1 MAKDQTPNRDGEE
14 RTRVFDA
21 PEATRPLIPQPPPL
35 PPKRPRGA
43 APSGDSGLADT
54 LPTGDSPASSASP
67 APHGGHRDPVP
78 TRTMATQQPGAAQHS
93 GATQQSGATQHPG
106 AAQHPG
112 DVPIA
117 TIDLAATL
125 PELAEVA
132 PDLSAADIE
141 MLTPVAPA
149 RPESDAARI
158 LRRVGEGT
166 EATGRAMGRVGGFVG
181 HRIRRY
187 TEAGGAR
194 ESGLSRLIEL
204 HAVNTAGDLLITLAL
219 AQSVFFGVQPG
230 QARGKVA
237 LYLVVT
243 MVPFVLLAPV
253 IGPLLD
259 RFGHGRRLAMA
270 VTMAAR
276 LVLALIMA
284 RTVSGGANLALY
296 PAAFGCLAASK
307 AYGVTRSA
315 VIPRLVPRGSTL
327 IKANS
332 RTSLASI
339 IATFAFAPIGGLLV
353 HLGAAY
359 CLIGAA
365 VVFALGAFLAIR
377 LPSHVDSAEGEQK
390 AQLKKKD
397 RNMDPRLEE
406 TMPNL
411 RLRSVGPAVM
421 LALRANAAF
430 RCFSGFL
437 TIFMAFLV
445 RYHPLAG
452 YKDLVA
458 IGLIAGAA
466 AVGNLVG
473 TSLGSMLKA
482 RAPEGVISA
491 MLALTTGAVLACAF
505 YYNLI
510 TVLTVAAVAAMS
522 AALAKL
528 SLDALLQR
536 DTLERVRTSA
546 FARSETLLQLAWVV
560 GGGLGIAMSF
570 PGNGNGTFAFI
581 VAAVALLAV
590 CVVTLKALSDLRFVA
605 PNPAQSLGV

>member
-21 PEATRPLIPQPPPL
+21 PEGTRPLIPQPPPL
-35 PPKRPRGA
+35 PPKRPRRA
-43 APSGDSGLADT
+43 ADPGTDPGLADT
-54 LPTGDSPASSASP
+54 LPAGGSSASSAP
-67 APHGGHRDPVP
+67 RGNHHDPVP
-78 TRTMATQQPGAAQHS
+78 TRTMPTQDPDGTPTAIHGPDDLPTAIHGPDDLPTAA
-93 GATQQSGATQHPG
+93 
-106 AAQHPG
+106 
-112 DVPIA
+112 
-117 TIDLAATL
+117 IDLAATL
-125 PELAEVA
+125 PGLAEVA
-132 PDLSAADIE
+132 PELSAADIE
-141 MLTPVAPA
+141 MLTPV
-149 RPESDAARI
+149 RPESEAARI

-166 EATGRAMGRVGGFVG
+166 EATGRAMGKVGGFLG
-181 HRIRRY
+181 HRIRKY

-237 LYLVVT
+237 LYLVIT

-259 RFGHGRRLAMA
+259 RFGHGRRIAMA
-270 VTMAAR
+270 LTMAAR

-284 RTVSGGANLALY
+284 RTVNGDANLALY

-315 VIPRLVPRGSTL
+315 VIPRLVPHGSTL

-332 RTSLASI
+332 RTSMASI

-353 HLGAAY
+353 KLGAAY
-359 CLIGAA
+359 CLVGAA
-365 VVFALGAFLAIR
+365 LVFAFGAYLAIR

-390 AQLKKKD
+390 AQLLKRD

-411 RLRSVGPAVM
+411 RLRSVGPAVL

-458 IGLIAGAA
+458 IGMIAGAA
-466 AVGNLVG
+466 AVGNAVG

-482 RAPEGVISA
+482 RAPEGVIST

-505 YYNLI
+505 YYSLI

-546 FARSETLLQLAWVV
+546 FARSETLMQLAWVV
-560 GGGLGIAMSF
+560 GGGLGIAMSY
-570 PGNGNGTFAFI
+570 PGNGNGTLAFI
-581 VAAVALLAV
+581 VAAIALLAV

-605 PNPAQSLGV
+605 PNPAQGLGV

>member
-35 PPKRPRGA
+35 PPKRPR
-43 APSGDSGLADT
+43 DSG
-54 LPTGDSPASSASP
+54 GPARGASGSSGSSAS
-67 APHGGHRDPVP
+67 A
-78 TRTMATQQPGAAQHS
+78 S
-93 GATQQSGATQHPG
+93 
-106 AAQHPG
+106 G

-132 PDLSAADIE
+132 PELSAADIE
-141 MLTPVAPA
+141 MLTPVQPTGPDGLPV
-149 RPESDAARI
+149 RPESDAARL

-166 EATGRAMGRVGGFVG
+166 EATGRVMGRVGGFLG

-187 TEAGGAR
+187 TESGGAR

-237 LYLVVT
+237 LYLVIT
-243 MVPFVLLAPV
+243 MVPFVVLAPV

-270 VTMAAR
+270 VTMTAR

-284 RTVSGGANLALY
+284 RTVSGDANLALY

-315 VIPRLVPRGSTL
+315 VIPRLVPHGSTL

-332 RTSLASI
+332 RTSMASI
-339 IATFAFAPIGGLLV
+339 LATFAFAPIGGLLV

-359 CLIGAA
+359 CLLGAA
-365 VVFALGAFLAIR
+365 VVFAFGAYLAIR
-377 LPSHVDSAEGEQK
+377 LPAHVDSAEGEQK

-458 IGLIAGAA
+458 IGMIAGAA
-466 AVGNLVG
+466 AVGNAVG
-473 TSLGSMLKA
+473 TSLGSILKA
-482 RAPEGVISA
+482 RAPEGVIST

>member
-1 MAKDQTPNRDGEE
+1 
-14 RTRVFDA
+14 
-21 PEATRPLIPQPPPL
+21 
-35 PPKRPRGA
+35 
-43 APSGDSGLADT
+43 
-54 LPTGDSPASSASP
+54 
-67 APHGGHRDPVP
+67 
-78 TRTMATQQPGAAQHS
+78 MATQDPDALS
-93 GATQQSGATQHPG
+93 GATLHLATT
-106 AAQHPG
+106 
-112 DVPIA
+112 V
-117 TIDLAATL
+117 

-132 PDLSAADIE
+132 QDLSPADIE
-141 MLTPVAPA
+141 LLTPLGPA
-149 RPESDAARI
+149 RPESDAARF
-158 LRRVGEGT
+158 LRRFGEGT
-166 EATGRAMGRVGGFVG
+166 EATGRAVGRVGGFVG
-181 HRIRRY
+181 RRIRKV
-187 TEAGGAR
+187 TGAGGAR
-194 ESGLSRLIEL
+194 ESGLSQLIEL
-204 HAVNTAGDLLITLAL
+204 HAVNSAGDLLITLAL

-237 LYLVVT
+237 LYLVIT

-259 RFGHGRRLAMA
+259 RFGHGRRIATAL
-270 VTMAAR
+270 TMAGR

-284 RTVSGGANLALY
+284 RTVNGSANLALY

-315 VIPRLVPRGSTL
+315 VIPRLLPPGTTL
-327 IKANS
+327 VKANS
-332 RTSLASI
+332 RTSMAGI
-339 IATFAFAPIGGLLV
+339 VATFVFAPVGGLLV

-359 CLIGAA
+359 CLVGAA
-365 VVFALGAFLAIR
+365 LVFGFGAYLSIR
-377 LPSHVDSAEGEQK
+377 LPASVDSAEGEQK

-397 RNMDPRLEE
+397 RDLDPRLSE

-411 RLRSVGPAVM
+411 RLRSVGPSVV

-430 RCFSGFL
+430 KCFSGFL

-458 IGLIAGAA
+458 IGMIATAA
-466 AVGNLVG
+466 ALGSAVG
-473 TSLGSMLKA
+473 TSLGAVLKA

-510 TVLTVAAVAAMS
+510 TVLTVAAVSAMS

-546 FARSETLLQLAWVV
+546 FARSETLLQLSWVL

-590 CVVTLKALSDLRFVA
+590 CLVTLKALADLRFVA
-605 PNPAQSLGV
+605 PNPAQSFGV

>member
-35 PPKRPRGA
+35 PPKRPRA
-43 APSGDSGLADT
+43 AADQGGDAGLADT
-54 LPTGDSPASSASP
+54 LDAGTPPTSGASPASATAANSTA
-67 APHGGHRDPVP
+67 ATGRAGHHDPVP
-78 TRTMATQQPGAAQHS
+78 TRTMATQ
-93 GATQQSGATQHPG
+93 HPD
-106 AAQHPG
+106 
-112 DVPIA
+112 DVPTA

-125 PELAEVA
+125 PALAEVA
-132 PDLSAADIE
+132 PELSAADIE
-141 MLTPVAPA
+141 MLTPV

-166 EATGRAMGRVGGFVG
+166 EATGRAMGRVGGVLG
-181 HRIRRY
+181 RGIRKY
-187 TEAGGAR
+187 TEAGGDR
-194 ESGLSRLIEL
+194 ESGLSNLIEL

-237 LYLVVT
+237 LYLVIT

-270 VTMAAR
+270 LTMAAR

-284 RTVSGGANLALY
+284 RTVSGSANLALY

-315 VIPRLVPRGSTL
+315 VIPRLVPQGSTL

-332 RTSLASI
+332 RTSMASI
-339 IATFAFAPIGGLLV
+339 MATFAFAPIGGLLLK
-353 HLGAAY
+353 LGHASLCMA
-359 CLIGAA
+359 GAA
-365 VVFALGAFLAIR
+365 VVFAFGAYLAIR
-377 LPSHVDSAEGEQK
+377 LPASVDSAEGEQR

-411 RLRSVGPAVM
+411 RLRSVGPAVV

-458 IGLIAGAA
+458 IGMIAGAA
-466 AVGNLVG
+466 AVGNAVG
-473 TSLGSMLKA
+473 TAFGSYLKA

-505 YYNLI
+505 YYSLI

-546 FARSETLLQLAWVV
+546 FARSETLMQLAWVV
-560 GGGLGIAMSF
+560 GGGLGIAMSY

-581 VAAVALLAV
+581 VAAIALLAV

>member
-14 RTRVFDA
+14 RTRVFQA

-35 PPKRPRGA
+35 PPKRPRDGGGPRRA
-43 APSGDSGLADT
+43 AAGSGEGSGLGDT
-54 LPTGDSPASSASP
+54 LPAGDSSASSAPP
-67 APHGGHRDPVP
+67 AQSGSRGGHHDPVP
-78 TRTMATQQPGAAQHS
+78 TRTMATQ
-93 GATQQSGATQHPG
+93 HP
-106 AAQHPG
+106 
-112 DVPIA
+112 DEVPVA

-132 PDLSAADIE
+132 PELSAADIE
-141 MLTPVAPA
+141 MLTPV
-149 RPESDAARI
+149 RPESEAARL
-158 LRRVGEGT
+158 LRRVGEST
-166 EATGRAMGRVGGFVG
+166 EATGRVMGKVGGFVG

-194 ESGLSRLIEL
+194 ESGLSHLIEL

-259 RFGHGRRLAMA
+259 RFGHGRRIAMA
-270 VTMAAR
+270 LTMAAR

-284 RTVSGGANLALY
+284 RTVNGDANLTLY

-332 RTSLASI
+332 RTSMASI

-353 HLGAAY
+353 KLGAAY
-359 CLIGAA
+359 CLAGAA
-365 VVFALGAFLAIR
+365 VVFALGAYLALR

-390 AQLKKKD
+390 AQLKKRD

-411 RLRSVGPAVM
+411 RLRAVGPAVM

-458 IGLIAGAA
+458 IGMIAGAA
-466 AVGNLVG
+466 AVGNAVG
-473 TSLGSMLKA
+473 TSLGSILKA

-546 FARSETLLQLAWVV
+546 FARSETLLQLAWVI
-560 GGGLGIAMSF
+560 GGGLGIAMSY

-605 PNPAQSLGV
+605 PNPAQGLGV

>member
-1 MAKDQTPNRDGEE
+1 VAKDQTPNRDGEE
-14 RTRVFDA
+14 RTRIFGA

-35 PPKRPRGA
+35 PPKRPRDPGGGPA
-43 APSGDSGLADT
+43 QGSAPSV
-54 LPTGDSPASSASP
+54 
-67 APHGGHRDPVP
+67 DPVP
-78 TRTMATQQPGAAQHS
+78 TRTMATQQAPGGAA
-93 GATQQSGATQHPG
+93 A
-106 AAQHPG
+106 

-125 PELAEVA
+125 PELADVA
-132 PDLSAADIE
+132 PELSAADIE
-141 MLTPVAPA
+141 MLTPVHPTRPAGPPA
-149 RPESDAARI
+149 RPESDAARL

-166 EATGRAMGRVGGFVG
+166 EATGRVMGKVGGFLG

-187 TEAGGAR
+187 TESGGAR

-237 LYLVVT
+237 LYLVIT

-270 VTMAAR
+270 VTMLAR

-284 RTVSGGANLALY
+284 RTVSGDANLALY

-315 VIPRLVPRGSTL
+315 VIPRLVPHGSTL

-332 RTSLASI
+332 RTSMASI

-353 HLGAAY
+353 KLGAAY
-359 CLIGAA
+359 CLLGAA
-365 VVFALGAFLAIR
+365 VVFALGAYLAIR
-377 LPSHVDSAEGEQK
+377 LPAHVDSAEGEQK

-397 RNMDPRLEE
+397 RHMDPRLEE

-466 AVGNLVG
+466 AVGNAVG
-473 TSLGSMLKA
+473 TSLGSILKA
-482 RAPEGVISA
+482 RAPEGVIST

-570 PGNGNGTFAFI
+570 PGNGNGTFAFV

>member
-14 RTRVFDA
+14 RTRIFGA

-35 PPKRPRGA
+35 PPKRPRDPGGGPA
-43 APSGDSGLADT
+43 QGSGPSV
-54 LPTGDSPASSASP
+54 
-67 APHGGHRDPVP
+67 DPVP
-78 TRTMATQQPGAAQHS
+78 TRTMATQQAPGGAA
-93 GATQQSGATQHPG
+93 A
-106 AAQHPG
+106 

-125 PELAEVA
+125 PELADVA
-132 PDLSAADIE
+132 PELSAADIE
-141 MLTPVAPA
+141 MLTPVHPTRPAGPPA
-149 RPESDAARI
+149 RPESDAARL

-166 EATGRAMGRVGGFVG
+166 EATGRVMGKVGGFLG

-187 TEAGGAR
+187 TESGGAR

-237 LYLVVT
+237 LYLVIT

-270 VTMAAR
+270 VTMLAR

-284 RTVSGGANLALY
+284 RTVSGDANLALY

-315 VIPRLVPRGSTL
+315 VIPRLVPHGSTL

-332 RTSLASI
+332 RTSMASI

-353 HLGAAY
+353 KLGAAY
-359 CLIGAA
+359 CLLGAA
-365 VVFALGAFLAIR
+365 VVFALGAYLAIR
-377 LPSHVDSAEGEQK
+377 LPAHVDSAEGEQK

-397 RNMDPRLEE
+397 RHMDPRLEE

-466 AVGNLVG
+466 AVGNAVG
-473 TSLGSMLKA
+473 TSLGSILKA
-482 RAPEGVISA
+482 RAPEGVIST

-570 PGNGNGTFAFI
+570 PGNGNGTFAFV

>member
-1 MAKDQTPNRDGEE
+1 
-14 RTRVFDA
+14 
-21 PEATRPLIPQPPPL
+21 
-35 PPKRPRGA
+35 
-43 APSGDSGLADT
+43 
-54 LPTGDSPASSASP
+54 
-67 APHGGHRDPVP
+67 
-78 TRTMATQQPGAAQHS
+78 MATQRPDGTAGTAGKTDTDSTDNTRSPTSSADPDTTATAA
-93 GATQQSGATQHPG
+93 
-106 AAQHPG
+106 
-112 DVPIA
+112 
-117 TIDLAATL
+117 IDLAATV

-132 PDLSAADIE
+132 PDLSPADIE
-141 MLTPVAPA
+141 MLTPVH
-149 RPESDAARI
+149 PESDTARL

-166 EATGRAMGRVGGFVG
+166 EATGRVMGRVGGFLG
-181 HRIRRY
+181 RRIHAF
-187 TEAGGAR
+187 TGSGGAR
-194 ESGLSRLIEL
+194 ESGLSHLIEL

-237 LYLVVT
+237 LYLVIT

-259 RFGHGRRLAMA
+259 RFGHGRRIAMA
-270 VTMAAR
+270 LTMACR
-276 LVLALIMA
+276 LILALVMA
-284 RTVSGGANLALY
+284 RTVSGSANLALY

-307 AYGVTRSA
+307 AYGVARSA
-315 VIPRLVPRGSTL
+315 AIPRLVPPGSTL

-332 RTSLASI
+332 RTSMASI
-339 IATFAFAPIGGLLV
+339 IATLAFAPIGGLLLKV
-353 HLGAAY
+353 GHAGLCLVAAAIVFGFGA
-359 CLIGAA
+359 L
-365 VVFALGAFLAIR
+365 LAIR
-377 LPSHVDSAEGEQK
+377 LPASVDSAEGEQR

-411 RLRSVGPAVM
+411 RLRSVGPAVV

-466 AVGNLVG
+466 AAGNAAG
-473 TSLGSMLKA
+473 TALGAVLKA
-482 RAPEGVISA
+482 RAPEGVIST

-546 FARSETLLQLAWVV
+546 FARSETLMQLSWVV
-560 GGGLGIAMSF
+560 GGGLGIAMSY

-581 VAAVALLAV
+581 VAAVALLVV
-590 CVVTLKALSDLRFVA
+590 CLVTLKALSDLRFVA

>member
-1 MAKDQTPNRDGEE
+1 VAKDQTPNRDGEE
-14 RTRVFDA
+14 RTRVFGA

-35 PPKRPRGA
+35 PPKRPRDARDSGGQTPNGGGA
-43 APSGDSGLADT
+43 ATDPGLADT
-54 LPTGDSPASSASP
+54 LPTGDSSTSSTSTASSA
-67 APHGGHRDPVP
+67 ARGGGHYDPVP
-78 TRTMATQQPGAAQHS
+78 TRTMAAQQ
-93 GATQQSGATQHPG
+93 
-106 AAQHPG
+106 PG

-141 MLTPVAPA
+141 MLTPVQ
-149 RPESDAARI
+149 PESDAARI
-158 LRRVGEGT
+158 LRRVGEST
-166 EATGRAMGRVGGFVG
+166 EATGRAMGKVGGVLG
-181 HRIRRY
+181 RRIRKY
-187 TEAGGAR
+187 TESGGAR

-237 LYLVVT
+237 LYLVIT

-259 RFGHGRRLAMA
+259 RFGHGRRIAMA
-270 VTMAAR
+270 LTMAAR

-284 RTVSGGANLALY
+284 RTVSGDANLALY

-315 VIPRLVPRGSTL
+315 VIPRLVPHGSTL

-332 RTSLASI
+332 RTSMASI
-339 IATFAFAPIGGLLV
+339 IATFVFAPIGGLLLK
-353 HLGAAY
+353 LGHAGL

-365 VVFALGAFLAIR
+365 LVFTLGSYLALR
-377 LPSHVDSAEGEQK
+377 LPAHVDSAAGEQK

-458 IGLIAGAA
+458 IGMIAGAA
-466 AVGNLVG
+466 AVGNAVG

-482 RAPEGVISA
+482 RAPEGVIST

-546 FARSETLLQLAWVV
+546 FARSETLLQLAWVI
-560 GGGLGIAMSF
+560 GGGVGIAMSY
-570 PGNGNGTFAFI
+570 PGNGNGTLAFI

>member
-1 MAKDQTPNRDGEE
+1 VVKDQTPNRDGEE
-14 RTRVFDA
+14 QTRVFGA

-35 PPKRPRGA
+35 PPKRHR
-43 APSGDSGLADT
+43 DSGGGQAQ
-54 LPTGDSPASSASP
+54 GSANSV
-67 APHGGHRDPVP
+67 DPVP
-78 TRTMATQQPGAAQHS
+78 TRIMAAQPAPAGS
-93 GATQQSGATQHPG
+93 SASAS
-106 AAQHPG
+106 ASASASG

-132 PDLSAADIE
+132 PELSAADIE
-141 MLTPVAPA
+141 MLTPVHPTHPGGLPA
-149 RPESDAARI
+149 RPESDAARL

-166 EATGRAMGRVGGFVG
+166 EATGRVMGKIGGFFG

-187 TEAGGAR
+187 TESGGAR

-243 MVPFVLLAPV
+243 MVPFVVLAPV

-270 VTMAAR
+270 VTMLAR

-284 RTVSGGANLALY
+284 RTVSGDANLALY

-315 VIPRLVPRGSTL
+315 VIPRLVPHGSTL

-332 RTSLASI
+332 RTSMASI
-339 IATFAFAPIGGLLV
+339 IATFVFAPIGGLLV

-359 CLIGAA
+359 CLLGAT
-365 VVFALGAFLAIR
+365 VVFAFGAYLAIR
-377 LPSHVDSAEGEQK
+377 LPAHVDSAEGEQK

-411 RLRSVGPAVM
+411 RLRSVGPAVV

-458 IGLIAGAA
+458 IGMIAGAA
-466 AVGNLVG
+466 AVGNAVG
-473 TSLGSMLKA
+473 TSLGSILKA
-482 RAPEGVISA
+482 RAPEGVIST

-581 VAAVALLAV
+581 VAAVALLTV
-590 CVVTLKALSDLRFVA
+590 CVMTLKALSDLRFVA

>member
-21 PEATRPLIPQPPPL
+21 PEATQPMIPQPPPL
-35 PPKRPRGA
+35 PPKRPRQAAPGTGRDGAPGDTPPASGPSA
-43 APSGDSGLADT
+43 APSENGAR
-54 LPTGDSPASSASP
+54 
-67 APHGGHRDPVP
+67 GHDPVP
-78 TRTMATQQPGAAQHS
+78 TRTMEAQNPDALS
-93 GATQQSGATQHPG
+93 
-106 AAQHPG
+106 
-112 DVPIA
+112 D
-117 TIDLAATL
+117 ATL
-125 PELAEVA
+125 HLATTVPELAEVA
-132 PDLSAADIE
+132 QDLSPADIE
-141 MLTPVAPA
+141 LLTPLVPA
-149 RPESDAARI
+149 RPESDTARF
-158 LRRVGEGT
+158 LRRFGEGT
-166 EATGRAMGRVGGFVG
+166 EATGRAVGRVGGFLG
-181 HRIRRY
+181 RRIRRF
-187 TEAGGAR
+187 TGAGGAR
-194 ESGLSRLIEL
+194 ESGLSYLIEL
-204 HAVNTAGDLLITLAL
+204 HAVNSVGDLLITLAL

-237 LYLVVT
+237 LYLVIT

-259 RFGHGRRLAMA
+259 RFGHGRRIAMA
-270 VTMAAR
+270 LTMACR

-284 RTVSGGANLALY
+284 RTVNGSANLALY

-315 VIPRLVPRGSTL
+315 VIPRLLPAGTTL
-327 IKANS
+327 VKANS
-332 RTSLASI
+332 RTSMAGI
-339 IATFAFAPIGGLLV
+339 VATFAFAPVGGLLV
-353 HLGAAY
+353 HFGGAAS
-359 CLIGAA
+359 CLVGAA
-365 VVFALGAFLAIR
+365 IVFGLGAFLSIR
-377 LPSHVDSAEGEQK
+377 LPSSVDSAEGEQK

-397 RNMDPRLEE
+397 RDLDPRLSE

-411 RLRSVGPAVM
+411 RLRSVGPAVV
-421 LALRANAAF
+421 LALRANSAF
-430 RCFSGFL
+430 KCFSGYL

-458 IGLIAGAA
+458 IGMIATAA
-466 AVGNLVG
+466 AVGNAVG
-473 TSLGSMLKA
+473 TSLGAVLKA

-491 MLALTTGAVLACAF
+491 VLALTTGAVLACAF

-510 TVLTVAAVAAMS
+510 TVLTVAAVSAMS
-522 AALAKL
+522 ASLAKL

-546 FARSETLLQLAWVV
+546 FARSETLLQLSWVV

-570 PGNGNGTFAFI
+570 PGNGNGTVGFV

-590 CVVTLKALSDLRFVA
+590 CLVTLKALADLRFVA
-605 PNPAQSLGV
+605 PNPAQSFGV

>member
-21 PEATRPLIPQPPPL
+21 PEGTRPLIPQPPPL
-35 PPKRPRGA
+35 PPKRPRRA
-43 APSGDSGLADT
+43 GDPGTDPGLADT
-54 LPTGDSPASSASP
+54 LPAGGSSASSVP
-67 APHGGHRDPVP
+67 GSSTPRGNHRDPVP
-78 TRTMATQQPGAAQHS
+78 TRTMPTQDPDGTPTAIH
-93 GATQQSGATQHPG
+93 GPDDLPT
-106 AAQHPG
+106 
-112 DVPIA
+112 

-125 PELAEVA
+125 PGLAGVA
-132 PDLSAADIE
+132 PELSAADIE
-141 MLTPVAPA
+141 MLTPV
-149 RPESDAARI
+149 RPESEAARI

-166 EATGRAMGRVGGFVG
+166 EATGRAMGKVGGFLG
-181 HRIRRY
+181 HRIRKY

-237 LYLVVT
+237 LYLVIT

-259 RFGHGRRLAMA
+259 RFGHGRRIAMA
-270 VTMAAR
+270 LTMAAR

-284 RTVSGGANLALY
+284 RTVNGDANLALY

-315 VIPRLVPRGSTL
+315 VIPRLVPHGSTL

-332 RTSLASI
+332 RTSMASI

-353 HLGAAY
+353 KLGAAY

-365 VVFALGAFLAIR
+365 LVFALGAYLAIR

-390 AQLKKKD
+390 AQLLKRD

-458 IGLIAGAA
+458 IGMIAGAA
-466 AVGNLVG
+466 AVGNAVG

-505 YYNLI
+505 YYSLI

-546 FARSETLLQLAWVV
+546 FARSETLMQLAWVV
-560 GGGLGIAMSF
+560 GGGLGIAMSY
-570 PGNGNGTFAFI
+570 PGNGNGTVAFI

-605 PNPAQSLGV
+605 PNPAQGLGV

>member
-1 MAKDQTPNRDGEE
+1 VAKDQTPNRDGEE
-14 RTRVFDA
+14 RTRIFGA

-35 PPKRPRGA
+35 PPKRPRDSGGGPA
-43 APSGDSGLADT
+43 QGSAPSV
-54 LPTGDSPASSASP
+54 
-67 APHGGHRDPVP
+67 DPVP
-78 TRTMATQQPGAAQHS
+78 TRTMATQQAPGGAA
-93 GATQQSGATQHPG
+93 A
-106 AAQHPG
+106 

-125 PELAEVA
+125 PELADVA
-132 PDLSAADIE
+132 PELSAADIE
-141 MLTPVAPA
+141 MLTPVHPTRPAGPPA
-149 RPESDAARI
+149 RPESDAARL

-166 EATGRAMGRVGGFVG
+166 EATGRVMGKVGGFLG

-187 TEAGGAR
+187 TESGGAR

-237 LYLVVT
+237 LYLVIT

-270 VTMAAR
+270 VTMLAR

-284 RTVSGGANLALY
+284 RTVSGDANLALY

-315 VIPRLVPRGSTL
+315 VIPRLVPHGSTL

-332 RTSLASI
+332 RTSMASI

-353 HLGAAY
+353 KLGAAY
-359 CLIGAA
+359 CLLGAA
-365 VVFALGAFLAIR
+365 VVFALGAYLAIR
-377 LPSHVDSAEGEQK
+377 LPAHVDSAEGEQK

-397 RNMDPRLEE
+397 RHMDPRLEE

-466 AVGNLVG
+466 AVGNAVG
-473 TSLGSMLKA
+473 TSLGSILKA
-482 RAPEGVISA
+482 RAPEGVIST

-570 PGNGNGTFAFI
+570 PGNGNGTFAFV